1 MRYRQALIPSIAVLI
16 ASALHAQPKPTLVL
30 EFEDGFDGVG
40 PNGPVKATPEGQP
53 KLADGKFRKALL
65 SGPGTGYLQFA
76 TEGVVQPSRGT
87 VEMWVCPVDW
97 DGTEEKF
104 HTFFDVRG
112 QGALYLY
119 KYYQGGLLMLTCP
132 NVTGPYHSA
141 SADIK
146 AWQPGEWHHIAGTWR
161 EGKQCVYVDGKLI
174 GSTTPAVPTSLEPT
188 FRIGDHPW
196 HIERTSSS
204 LVDRVR
210 IYDRCLSDD
219 EIAAHFAGEYDTKV
233 PLSEK
238 TLDFRYT
245 VDPEALQVRAVAE
258 LVGGVDVDE
267 TQVTGAFSLTQAG
280 NSERPAQPVPFAT
293 GGAEATLPVGDL
305 KPGSYEVAVT
315 ISAPGLAPV
324 RMAKPLDIPSR
335 DWLGNRIGLEDVVLP
350 PWTPLEVEKGANPV
364 VRCWGR
370 EYVFEG
376 SALPS
381 QIVSAGKPMLAR
393 PMPLAVTV
401 AGTPLQW
408 RDGKAEVRSASP
420 TVAELDGT
428 ATAPCAGG
436 TATLRTHLRIEY
448 DGLLLLDVALE
459 LPNGVHPD
467 SVALEIPLRP
477 EVAYYRHRWSPD
489 WAGHSG
495 NLPEGTGIV
504 DQDRFIPYAWLG
516 DNDRGLFWFCE
527 TSQQWPNYAA
537 DNAFGTARTA
547 DAVTMRLN
555 LLAAGQ
561 ALPEGWRYE
570 CGLQATPVK
579 PLPRDWRK
587 WRLTPA
593 PRANVHIVWPT
604 PTKDSMKYF
613 GYPEASDPETFAA
626 RVNDFH
632 AKGSNVVPYSCL
644 SFLSGASGEFQWFGG
659 KWGMGGGDA
668 GSSDVAAYGAVFEMV
683 CPKGEGYGDF
693 IVAKNREFM
702 DRYGLDGFYHDN
714 THPYSCGKENTGCGY
729 RRDGN
734 LVPTYPILAYR
745 ALYRRLYAMVK
756 SHDRPTFTM
765 AHMSGKVTIPV
776 LAYEDSYL
784 DGEHFRGRVKD
795 SYLDLLPLDTFRAE
809 FMGRQWGIM
818 PYFLPE
824 FTPPY
829 SEQVEPT
836 RGLAG
841 LLMIHDV
848 ATWAIWCNAQVF
860 AEAFD
865 ALDAFGYVDAD
876 FIPYFDPEPPVTTD
890 MPDVYA
896 SAYTLPGRALIVV
909 ANVSREDRS
918 GSVQLNGKRLG
929 LPVDTVVTWPDKTP
943 VAATNGRLELDVP
956 KLGYRMLVVGTLP

>member
-1 MRYRQALIPSIAVLI
+1 
-16 ASALHAQPKPTLVL
+16 
-30 EFEDGFDGVG
+30 
-40 PNGPVKATPEGQP
+40 
-53 KLADGKFRKALL
+53 
-65 SGPGTGYLQFA
+65 
-76 TEGVVQPSRGT
+76 
-87 VEMWVCPVDW
+87 
-97 DGTEEKF
+97 
-104 HTFFDVRG
+104 
-112 QGALYLY
+112 
-119 KYYQGGLLMLTCP
+119 
-132 NVTGPYHSA
+132 
-141 SADIK
+141 
-146 AWQPGEWHHIAGTWR
+146 
-161 EGKQCVYVDGKLI
+161 
-174 GSTTPAVPTSLEPT
+174 
-188 FRIGDHPW
+188 
-196 HIERTSSS
+196 
-204 LVDRVR
+204 
-210 IYDRCLSDD
+210 
-219 EIAAHFAGEYDTKV
+219 
-233 PLSEK
+233 
-238 TLDFRYT
+238 
-245 VDPEALQVRAVAE
+245 
-258 LVGGVDVDE
+258 
-267 TQVTGAFSLTQAG
+267 
-280 NSERPAQPVPFAT
+280 
-293 GGAEATLPVGDL
+293 
-305 KPGSYEVAVT
+305 
-315 ISAPGLAPV
+315 
-324 RMAKPLDIPSR
+324 
-335 DWLGNRIGLEDVVLP
+335 
-350 PWTPLEVEKGANPV
+350 
-364 VRCWGR
+364 
-370 EYVFEG
+370 
-376 SALPS
+376 
-381 QIVSAGKPMLAR
+381 
-393 PMPLAVTV
+393 
-401 AGTPLQW
+401 
-408 RDGKAEVRSASP
+408 
-420 TVAELDGT
+420 
-428 ATAPCAGG
+428 
-436 TATLRTHLRIEY
+436 
-448 DGLLLLDVALE
+448 
-459 LPNGVHPD
+459 
-467 SVALEIPLRP
+467 
-477 EVAYYRHRWSPD
+477 
-489 WAGHSG
+489 
-495 NLPEGTGIV
+495 
-504 DQDRFIPYAWLG
+504 
-516 DNDRGLFWFCE
+516 
-527 TSQQWPNYAA
+527 
-537 DNAFGTARTA
+537 
-547 DAVTMRLN
+547 MRLN